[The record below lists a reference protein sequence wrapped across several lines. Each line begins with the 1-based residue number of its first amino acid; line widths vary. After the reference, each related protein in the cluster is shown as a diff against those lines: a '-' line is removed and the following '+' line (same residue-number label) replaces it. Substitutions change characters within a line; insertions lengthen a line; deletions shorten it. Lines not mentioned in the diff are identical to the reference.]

1 MLYIIR
7 FNLHSYDIPRD
18 DGYTLRPLSL
28 YTFVMHEPGPGTGTT
43 SAGAGAGAGTGTG
56 TGSTSTPPEDPDP
69 GSQGRPNYEDFEN
82 RHVYDSWPSGSA
94 VPPETN
100 TSQNEP
106 VEDWSRPGTAPAT
119 DSQVL
124 IASGTVSPNAAVT
137 APGGVK
143 KEKGRVRF
151 NSTSGNYLRPPTTP
165 SVPLTGPE
173 RRSSPAPPRPSALR
187 NHSSGSIPTTD
198 YFARE
203 AAAATAAAAAETTT
217 TITTTAAADATAS
230 RSRHDRRDFEPTAEK
245 QISAAA
251 AQERAKKVAD
261 KLQRNSI
268 ESVHSVD
275 GGDIEPF
282 PSDGSIPLQ
291 PMGHAR
297 PEHGG
302 TGDDFHLLKELE
314 EPARDLDAEAYDLV
328 RSHTMRGK
336 EKATDEATI
345 VDPEDQAAATHSLEP
360 ENWNDGGYDGV
371 YSVPTPQHYR
381 GGVLSQLLKLYKP
394 SEGNHGNG
402 HGRHGHQ
409 RNISAG
415 SAGHTSGSESG
426 HTTPSRRKWYEQN
439 RSQDTLANL
448 IEASARLA
456 NPGLGN
462 ASAGPASASAS
473 PKKKRP
479 KPKRLGSGSI
489 FTHSHKEQTRIAVH
503 IAGILARQ
511 GYIIKLCR
519 ALMLYGAPTHRLE
532 EYLSMSARVL
542 EIEGQFLYL
551 PGCMVVSFDDMSTHT
566 TEVRIVRT
574 VQGIDLGKLKD
585 VHAVYK
591 EVMHDVIGVEE
602 GTERLEAIIKKRD
615 KFHPWTRVLV
625 FGLTSATAAPF
636 SFKARFIDLP
646 LAFCFGCLVGALQ
659 LIVAP
664 KSNMY
669 SNVFEVSATIIV
681 SFMGRA
687 FGSIADN
694 NLFCFSAITQGGI
707 VMLLPGY
714 SVLCSALE
722 MQARAIVPGSI
733 RIVYAIIYSLLLG
746 FGITVGAS
754 LWGLFD
760 KNATSQ
766 TQCSDPMNP
775 YVAFIFVPF
784 FIICISVLY
793 QAKWRQMPVMVVI
806 AFSGYIVNYFSSVR
820 FVASPQ
826 IANTLGALCVGVF
839 ANLYSRIRHGVAAAT
854 LIPAIFVQV
863 PGGLASTGG
872 LLSGL
877 RTANMLTKANTTEPA
892 DTTGA
897 VSTVVFDV
905 AASMIQIAIGIAVGL
920 FLSALLIYPLGKRRS
935 GLFSF

>member
-1 MLYIIR
+1 MEE
-7 FNLHSYDIPRD
+7 S
-18 DGYTLRPLSL
+18 
-28 YTFVMHEPGPGTGTT
+28 GT
-43 SAGAGAGAGTGTG
+43 S
-56 TGSTSTPPEDPDP
+56 STPEDPDP
-69 GSQGRPNYEDFEN
+69 GSESRPKYEDFA
-82 RHVYDSWPSGSA
+82 HHQPVYSDWPSGSTA
-94 VPPETN
+94 PPETT
-100 TSQNEP
+100 TSQN
-106 VEDWSRPGTAPAT
+106 VEDWPRPTTAPAT
-119 DSQVL
+119 DAQPARHE
-124 IASGTVSPNAAVT
+124 ITSPDTAA
-137 APGGVK
+137 VK

-151 NSTSGNYLRPPTTP
+151 NSTAGAHLRPPIAP
-165 SVPLTGPE
+165 SVPQTGPE
-173 RRSSPAPPRPSALR
+173 RRSAPAPPRPSALR

-203 AAAATAAAAAETTT
+203 AAAATAASSNHGAGG
-217 TITTTAAADATAS
+217 D
-230 RSRHDRRDFEPTAEK
+230 DFVEESSEK

-261 KLQRNSI
+261 KLQRGSPTHSRTSL
-268 ESVHSVD
+268 ESAPASV
-275 GGDIEPF
+275 GGDAEPF

-291 PMGHAR
+291 NMGHAR
-297 PEHGG
+297 SESGE
-302 TGDDFHLLKELE
+302 DDRQLLQQLE
-314 EPARDLDAEAYDLV
+314 EPPKSLSDEAYDLV
-328 RSHTMRGK
+328 RSHTMRRQ
-336 EKATDEATI
+336 EKPLDEATV
-345 VDPEDQAAATHSLEP
+345 VDPEEQAAATAGHAIEVDD
-360 ENWNDGGYDGV
+360 WNAGGYDGV
-371 YSVPTPQHYR
+371 VSVPTPKHYR

-394 SEGNHGNG
+394 SEVSQL
-402 HGRHGHQ
+402 RRSGHQ
-409 RNISAG
+409 RNMSAS

-456 NPGLGN
+456 NPNLG
-462 ASAGPASASAS
+462 GGSASGVGSSAAS

-479 KPKRLGSGSI
+479 KAKRVGSSSL
-489 FTHSHKEQTRIAVH
+489 FPHHHQKEETRIAVH
-503 IAGILARQ
+503 IAGILSRQ
-511 GYIIKLCR
+511 DYIIKLCR

-551 PGCMVVSFDDMSTHT
+551 PGCMVISFDDTSTHT

-574 VQGIDLGKLKD
+574 IQGIDLGKLKD
-585 VHAVYK
+585 VHQVYK

-602 GTERLEAIIKKRD
+602 GTERIEAIIAARD
-615 KFHPWTRVLV
+615 KFHRWTRVLI

-646 LAFCFGCLVGALQ
+646 LAFFFGCLVGALQ

-664 KSNMY
+664 KSNLY
-669 SNVFEVSATIIV
+669 SNVFEVSATVIV

-687 FGSIADN
+687 FGSISN
-694 NLFCFSAITQGGI
+694 SNLFCFSAITQGGI

-722 MQARAIVPGSI
+722 LQARAIVPGSI

-746 FGITVGAS
+746 YGITVGAS
-754 LWGLFD
+754 LWGIFD
-760 KNATSQ
+760 RNATSQ
-766 TQCSDPMNP
+766 TQCTDPMSP
-775 YVAFIFVPF
+775 YVAFIFVPL

-793 QAKWRQMPVMVVI
+793 QAKWRQMPVMVII

-826 IANTLGALCVGVF
+826 IANTLGALCVGVL

-863 PGGLASTGG
+863 PGGLAATGG

-877 RTANMLTKANTTEPA
+877 RTANMLTNSSSTETPGESA
-892 DTTGA
+892 QA
-897 VSTVVFDV
+897 MSTVVFDV